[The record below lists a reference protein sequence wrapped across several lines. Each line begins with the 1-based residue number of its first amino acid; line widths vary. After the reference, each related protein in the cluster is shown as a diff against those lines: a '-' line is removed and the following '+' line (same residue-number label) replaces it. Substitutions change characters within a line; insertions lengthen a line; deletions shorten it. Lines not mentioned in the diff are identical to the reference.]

1 MRVYLLRPGAT
12 AYNEE
17 RRYLGRSDLPLS
29 PGGRAALTRADFSP
43 RTVYVSPLRR
53 AAETA
58 ELLFPEAGLHPISDL
73 REMDFGLFEGKTY
86 REMADWPAYRAWVE
100 GGCLDAVP
108 GGESKADFCHRTCAA
123 FALLVDRALE
133 AEEDYLVVVAHG
145 GTQMAALERF
155 VLPRGDYFSWQS
167 PCGCGFALD
176 AALWRRDRKLSLLE
190 RVCYTEGGEPWQ

>member
-1 MRVYLLRPGAT
+1 MPA
-12 AYNEE
+12 
-17 RRYLGRSDLPLS
+17 
-29 PGGRAALTRADFSP
+29 
-43 RTVYVSPLRR
+43 RR

-100 GGCLDAVP
+100 GGCVDAVP

-133 AEEDYLVVVAHG
+133 AGEDYLVVVAHG

-155 VLPRGDYFSWQS
+155 ALPRRGYFDWRA
-167 PCGCGFALD
+167 PCGGGFLLD
-176 AALWRRDRKLSLLE
+176 AAPWGTRRLLDLA
-190 RVCYTEGGEPWQ
+190 GEIRYAKD